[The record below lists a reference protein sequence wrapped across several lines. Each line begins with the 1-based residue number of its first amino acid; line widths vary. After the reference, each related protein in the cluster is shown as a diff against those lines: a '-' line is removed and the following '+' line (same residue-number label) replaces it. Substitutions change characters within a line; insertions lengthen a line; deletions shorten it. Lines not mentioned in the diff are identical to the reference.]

1 MIPVKSLLSSDHMES
16 ILEAQGGPHRP
27 TQGGASCLGV
37 SGRGDPFM
45 LPNTVLGKDR
55 GPLGWAI
62 GRVWTAYGLEPR
74 DLPCLQRPALMGEE
88 QEVEWLPV
96 GPGYMNNSQDKVTR
110 LVLQGLEEGT
120 EVGRCWAL
128 HHPHPRM
135 RSACKVLLE
144 GWCWRRGHLGR
155 CRWGVMAEKGG
166 RGRYLGPQNLP
177 SAWSLPS

>member
-1 MIPVKSLLSSDHMES
+1 MES

-128 HHPHPRM
+128 HHLHPRM

>member
-1 MIPVKSLLSSDHMES
+1 MES

-55 GPLGWAI
+55 GPLSWAI